1 VTPSTVPAADP
12 VLPDPTRRP
21 LGAALAGAL
30 AELWQA
36 RDLLSQ
42 LVLRDVRVRYKQ
54 ALLGFAWAVLM
65 PSLIVLSG
73 AMVRFAMSQFT
84 GTPFNRETVAAL
96 LVKGLPWGFFV
107 GAIGFATASL
117 TGNAGLV
124 SKVYFPREVL
134 PLSAILAQ
142 AVDSGISTVTCLLVL
157 PFLGIAWGPNLLW
170 VPLLVLLLFCFTIAV
185 GLLLSCA
192 NVFFRDVKY
201 IVQVLLTFGIFFTPV
216 FFEPVMLGPRGA
228 TLVMLNPLAP
238 ILEGLRLA
246 VLRGH
251 DLLHPLVVETA
262 SGLVTAWSPW
272 ALAYAGAWAF
282 GGLVVSAAVF
292 RATQDTFAEYV

>member
-1 VTPSTVPAADP
+1 MTLPGSPAGPS
-12 VLPDPTRRP
+12 R
-21 LGAALAGAL
+21 GAL
-30 AELWQA
+30 GSALTEVWDS
-36 RDLLSQ
+36 RYLLKQ
-42 LVLRDVRVRYKQ
+42 LVLRDVRIRYKQ
-54 ALLGFAWAVLM
+54 ALFGFAWAILM

-73 AMVRFAMSQFT
+73 AMVRVAMSQFAGT
-84 GTPFNRETVAAL
+84 GFDRQTVAAL

-107 GAIGFATASL
+107 GAIGFATASM
-117 TGNAGLV
+117 TGNTNLV

-142 AVDSGISTVTCLLVL
+142 AFDTGISTITCLMVL
-157 PFLGIAWGPNLLW
+157 PFLGVVWGPALLW
-170 VPLLVLLLFCFTIAV
+170 VPLLLLVLFCFTVAI

-216 FFEPVMLGPRGA
+216 FFEPAMLGARGA
-228 TLVMLNPLAP
+228 RLVMINPLAP

-251 DLLHPLVVETA
+251 DLLLPLSVETA
-262 SGLVTAWSPW
+262 TGPVVGWSPW
-272 ALAYAGAWAF
+272 YLAYAGACAF
-282 GGLVVSAAVF
+282 GGLLLSVFVF
-292 RATQDTFAEYV
+292 RAAQDSFAEYV

>member
-1 VTPSTVPAADP
+1 MTAGIKTSDSPAVPAGGVA
-12 VLPDPTRRP
+12 V
-21 LGAALAGAL
+21 AL

-54 ALLGFAWAVLM
+54 ALLGFAWAILM

-73 AMVRFAMSQFT
+73 TMVRLVMSQFA
-84 GTPFNRETVAAL
+84 GTPFNRETVATL

-142 AVDSGISTVTCLLVL
+142 AVDSGISTATCLFVL
-157 PFLGIAWGPNLLW
+157 PFLGIAWGPSLFW
-170 VPLLVLLLFCFTIAV
+170 VPLLLLLLFCFTVAV

-192 NVFFRDVKY
+192 NLFFRDVKY

-216 FFEPVMLGPRGA
+216 FFEPAMLGPRGA
-228 TLVMLNPLAP
+228 PLIMLNPLAP
-238 ILEGLRLA
+238 DPGRVA
-246 VLRGH
+246 ARGARR
-251 DLLHPLVVETA
+251 P
-262 SGLVTAWSPW
+262 
-272 ALAYAGAWAF
+272 
-282 GGLVVSAAVF
+282 
-292 RATQDTFAEYV
+292 

>member
-1 VTPSTVPAADP
+1 MN
-12 VLPDPTRRP
+12 RRTHSR
-21 LGAALAGAL
+21 LGGAAVAL

-54 ALLGFAWAVLM
+54 ALLGFAWAILM

-73 AMVRFAMSQFT
+73 TMVRVAMSQFT
-84 GTPFNRETVAAL
+84 GAPFSRETIATL

-117 TGNAGLV
+117 TGNSGLV

-134 PLSAILAQ
+134 PLAAILAQ
-142 AVDSGISTVTCLLVL
+142 AFDSAISTAACLLVL
-157 PFLGIAWGPNLLW
+157 PFLGIVWGLNLLW
-170 VPLLVLLLFCFTIAV
+170 VPPLLLLLLCFTVAV

-216 FFEPVMLGPRGA
+216 FFEPAMLGPRGA
-228 TLVMLNPLAP
+228 RLVMLNPVAP
-238 ILEGLRLA
+238 IVEGLRLA

-251 DLLHPLVVETA
+251 DLLSPLAVDA
-262 SGLVTAWSPW
+262 AAGPVTAWSPW
-272 ALAYAGAWAF
+272 YLAYAGAWAL
-282 GGLVVSAAVF
+282 GGLLVSVFVF
-292 RATQDTFAEYV
+292 RATQDAFAEYV